1 MLLVTCLS
9 NVVWIFLSVKASP
22 RSFGRRVKRIEISKA
37 RPESS
42 AFVPFHKIGFQ
53 NVQVNVST
61 ASFQKFHG

>member
-1 MLLVTCLS
+1 MLFE
-9 NVVWIFLSVKASP
+9 FLSVKASP
-22 RSFGRRVKRIEISKA
+22 RSFGRRVKRIEILKA